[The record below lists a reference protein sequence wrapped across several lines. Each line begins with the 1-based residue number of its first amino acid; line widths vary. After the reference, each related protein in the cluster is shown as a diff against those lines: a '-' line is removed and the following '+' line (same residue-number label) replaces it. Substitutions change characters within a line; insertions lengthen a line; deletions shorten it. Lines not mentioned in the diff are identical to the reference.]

1 MPASA
6 SDHRGRRRPR
16 AGSGRRPARQQ
27 ESARARGPVDRADRR
42 DLGSHVGDAGRR
54 GQRGHRRHAA
64 RPAQRRVLA
73 GLAGGRRARRHRGHA
88 GDPPADTWAEGPAA
102 GRPERAARA
111 AGRGHHVRRQVRPG
125 RGQQGAG
132 GRLPGARRRGPPGA
146 GKSTLALHIAHE
158 RRHLFPD
165 GELFTTLRGA
175 DADPVAPEEV
185 LARFLDRL
193 GVPEDERRG
202 GLDDLAARYRS
213 AVADRQM
220 LIVLDNA
227 HDAAQ
232 VRPLL
237 PGGPGCLVIITSRRL
252 IADLPHAVSHPLG
265 GLDHADARELF
276 VRAAGDSRVDDDPA
290 GVDRIVEL
298 CGGLP
303 LAVRIA
309 AARLKARP
317 AWSPSHLADRLV
329 DERRRLTELE
339 HEDLAV
345 RSSFEASYRELS
357 EEDRLV
363 FRRAGSHPGRVFGP
377 AAATAL
383 AGLDEEV
390 TSASL
395 ERLVDMH
402 LVESPAPDRYRLHD
416 LLRLF
421 AMGRLADEEPAYTPA
436 SYLDWLAAHV
446 RTEERENVVA
456 GARHAVAAGEYEAA
470 WRIVTATH
478 PLLTDSADHPD
489 RLALWREAAV
499 AAKELGDEARRAR
512 ALRWVSSATRNAG
525 EVTRALEPAA
535 EAMAIAERL
544 DDRAALAE
552 ALTVYGECLRDL
564 SRFDDARAAL
574 ERAVD
579 LFMELGDV
587 DEEVGA
593 RVALGTLFNTMWQPE
608 LAAPVLER
616 ARELMHSAQDHRRA
630 WTLLGLATAYR
641 FTGRRAEA
649 IALNDEALALARDGN
664 DRFAYGHGL
673 IGRGWLAFDERRYD
687 DATRDMRAA
696 LEIFDQIQHGLG
708 VGLAHEAVAEVAY
721 AAGHPTTRSPP
732 ATPRSASSSASAT
745 GSAAAAPGS
754 CARSP

>member
-1 MPASA
+1 M
-6 SDHRGRRRPR
+6 
-16 AGSGRRPARQQ
+16 
-27 ESARARGPVDRADRR
+27 
-42 DLGSHVGDAGRR
+42 
-54 GQRGHRRHAA
+54 
-64 RPAQRRVLA
+64 
-73 GLAGGRRARRHRGHA
+73 
-88 GDPPADTWAEGPAA
+88 
-102 GRPERAARA
+102 
-111 AGRGHHVRRQVRPG
+111 
-125 RGQQGAG
+125 
-132 GRLPGARRRGPPGA
+132 
-146 GKSTLALHIAHE
+146 
-158 RRHLFPD
+158 
-165 GELFTTLRGA
+165 
-175 DADPVAPEEV
+175 